1 MDSHAILFFSIIIII
16 LVFLYVFDNK
26 TLKQKQQKERM
37 SVSNR
42 GFYNYLPY
50 DDSITSWD
58 YYWEQPW
65 WERVVGRKV
74 GPVAPGVRGWCYSE
88 RY

>member
-1 MDSHAILFFSIIIII
+1 MNTYAIIFTILI
-16 LVFLYVFDNK
+16 LVCLIYLHIITK
-26 TLKQKQQKERM
+26 SSTATTKEKM

-50 DDSITSWD
+50 DDSITGWD

-65 WERVVGRKV
+65 WERVVGRQT
-74 GPVAPGVRGWCYSE
+74 GPVAPGTRGWWYSN